1 MLKMVV
7 ILGIWPDL
15 AGSDVFWCREDYG
28 IVYLSGRCT
37 GGGSGEV
44 LSASGFLDVYSSGDN
59 EWDSGIFP
67 WHGRFEGDTVQYF
80 YEYGRTCAGSH
91 CDVSGIPLWI
101 CKPCVGES
109 DRVDRDASF

>member
-1 MLKMVV
+1 MESGLNWYMVL
-7 ILGIWPDL
+7 ILLVLMYFGAEKIMGL
-15 AGSDVFWCREDYG
+15 FTSQEDAQVVALG
-28 IVYLSGRCT
+28 K
-37 GGGSGEV
+37 V

-67 WHGRFEGDTVQYF
+67 WHGRSEGDTVQYF
-80 YEYGRTCAGSH
+80 YEYGRTCVGSH

-109 DRVDRDASF
+109 GRVDRGASF